1 MLENKTYVS
10 IIVPVLNGEK
20 YIGRCLE
27 SMNTLTYPKN
37 NFEIIVV
44 DNGSTDRTVTTIEN
58 FRRDHNIDVKLYFQK
73 IKSSYA
79 ARNIGV
85 KNAKGDIIAFTD
97 ADCIVDKDWL
107 TNAVVYFSDMTVG
120 GIAGEILS
128 QRGDSIVERYAVDS
142 EILSQKR
149 KFNSGSLPYAQT
161 ANAIYRKELFY
172 KIGYFDE
179 ILSGGDA
186 DYSWRILL
194 GTDYKIIYAEDTIV
208 LHKNRTSLKGLF
220 KQTFKHGYGYEL
232 LKNKYEH
239 VLKCNNIC
247 NNICKVSNNKS
258 NNKDSRSN
266 NKDSSHRIIKLMTNY
281 IRQKNG
287 LLILPAMINVLGFIL
302 GKLYAKF
309 TLLTHK
315 DDNIKEKKN

>member
-1 MLENKTYVS
+1 MIENKTYVS

-20 YIGRCLE
+20 SIGKCLE
-27 SMNTLTYPKN
+27 SMTKLTYPKN
-37 NFEIIVV
+37 NFEVIVV
-44 DNGSTDRTVTTIEN
+44 DNGSTDRTVEIIET
-58 FRRDHNIDVKLYFQK
+58 FQKEHNVDVKLHFQK

-85 KNAKGDIIAFTD
+85 KNAKGDILAFTD
-97 ADCIVDKDWL
+97 ADCVVDKDWL
-107 TNAVVYFSDMTVG
+107 TNAVVYFSDVTIG
-120 GIAGEILS
+120 GIAGEVLS
-128 QRGDSIVERYAVDS
+128 ESGDSIVERYTTDS

-186 DYSWRILL
+186 DYSWRMLL
-194 GTDYKIIYAEDTIV
+194 DTDYKIIYAEDTIV
-208 LHKNRTSLKGLF
+208 LHKHRTSLKGLF

-232 LKNKYEH
+232 LKNKYER
-239 VLKCNNIC
+239 VLKCKNMRRETNADVP
-247 NNICKVSNNKS
+247 NTDESNTK
-258 NNKDSRSN
+258 RSN
-266 NKDSSHRIIKLMTNY
+266 NKDSNHRIIKLMANY
-281 IRQKNG
+281 IRQKNS
-287 LLILPAMINVLGFIL
+287 LLILPAMINVSGFTL

-309 TLLTHK
+309 TLLTCK
-315 DDNIKEKKN
+315 DRQY